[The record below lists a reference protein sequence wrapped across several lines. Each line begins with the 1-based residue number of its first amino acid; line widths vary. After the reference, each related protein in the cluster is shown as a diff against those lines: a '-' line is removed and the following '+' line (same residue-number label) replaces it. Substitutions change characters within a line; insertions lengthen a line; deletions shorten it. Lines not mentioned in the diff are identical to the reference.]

1 MGLYRDRIFPAM
13 YDKAMGGEGLTE
25 HRRRQLAGLSGEVL
39 EIGAGTGLN
48 LPCYPVAVTRLCT
61 VDPNPGMNTRLARRA
76 AASPIEVESHQL
88 AGESLPFDAGRFRFA
103 VSTLSLCSIADP
115 VAAVR
120 EIRRVLAPGGRF
132 VFLEHGLHD
141 DPGVQRW
148 QRRLDRLQHWYADCT
163 LLLEPQR
170 VLEEAGF
177 DAIEMD
183 TFLLDGAPSIHRFMY
198 RGTATR

>member
-25 HRRRQLAGLSGEVL
+25 HRTRQLAGLSGDVL

-48 LPCYPVAVTRLCT
+48 LPCYPSAVQRLCT
-61 VDPNPGMNTRLARRA
+61 VDPNPGMNKRLAQRA
-76 AASPIEVESHQL
+76 AESAIEVESHPL
-88 AGESLPFDAGRFRFA
+88 AGEVLPFDAGRFDFA
-103 VSTLSLCSIADP
+103 VSTLTLCSIKDA
-115 VAAVR
+115 VEAVR
-120 EIRRVLAPGGRF
+120 EIRRVLAPGGHF
-132 VFLEHGLHD
+132 VFLEHGLHEELS
-141 DPGVQRW
+141 VQRW

-177 DAIEMD
+177 EAIEMD
-183 TFLLDGAPSIHRFMY
+183 TFLLEGAPSIHRYMY